1 MQDFFHPP
9 YYYGNKMGRIS
20 DITSDIFRMG
30 NTTGYIATGL
40 LLLLLRIILRG
51 IHTTDISNPVVC
63 EISPHIFTYINMWF
77 LIKIPLSASG
87 HSLRINMLLS
97 RIFRE
102 LHVYLSQSKLFTR
115 TFGSITMY
123 YIHISYGLLV
133 SIICIYIYMW
143 INIYI
148 YNDTWVVCN
157 NTVMTMRYT

>member
-1 MQDFFHPP
+1 MKDFFHPP

-30 NTTGYIATGL
+30 STTGYIATGL

-63 EISPHIFTYINMWF
+63 EISPHIYIYMWL

-87 HSLRINMLLS
+87 HSARINMLLS

-115 TFGSITMY
+115 TFRSITMY
-123 YIHISYGLLV
+123 YIHISYGLSV
-133 SIICIYIYMW
+133 SIICVCIYIYIYMW
-143 INIYI
+143 IHTYI
-148 YNDTWVVCN
+148 
-157 NTVMTMRYT
+157 